1 LDISTYQVSLYK
13 GFSDRMFF
21 KIIDKYILKELFK
34 LFVISAGAL
43 TTILYL
49 DKFLFMA
56 EMIVNRGVTSM
67 EMVMMMTYI
76 SPAFLAL
83 TIPIAVLLASV
94 ITFNQ
99 FSANNEWIAMKSC
112 NWSFLQLMKPV
123 ACFAVMAYILANI
136 IMFWAIPWGNQ
147 SYKILI
153 YDIIKNRAN
162 VDIKP
167 NVFNKGFKD
176 LIIVVKE
183 RNQKFLLKGVFIAD
197 NSHVDS
203 PQIITSNKGI
213 IYANPETL
221 KIQLKLTDGTI
232 HKLSKDRGIYQTIN
246 FDRYDITLN
255 LPGAQKV
262 EHTKIGKKALVGNK
276 ELSLA
281 KIRERIQD
289 LKKKGLPTSG
299 AEVEISKKFS
309 LPFTCLLF
317 AFFGAP
323 LGVKSRRSG
332 KSGSFGI
339 TILVI
344 LLYYIALIMTQNL
357 GRIGELHAYTSV
369 WIPNFI
375 LLILVIYSSY
385 KMQIEK
391 PFKALDKITDLIITL
406 YELSTGF
413 FKKSVKT
420 NISSKKA
427 KDKTA
432 SLKAIAELRKEDTH
446 KK

>member
-1 LDISTYQVSLYK
+1 
-13 GFSDRMFF
+13 MFF
-21 KIIDKYILKELFK
+21 NIIDKYILKELFK
-34 LFVISAGAL
+34 LFVICTGTL
-43 TTILYL
+43 TAILYL

-56 EMIVNRGVTSM
+56 EMIVNRGTSLA
-67 EMVMMMTYI
+67 EMAMMMVYI

-83 TIPIAVLLASV
+83 TIPMGVLLSSV

-123 ACFAVMAYILANI
+123 ACFAVTAYILANI

-147 SYKILI
+147 SYKLLI

-167 NVFNKGFKD
+167 GIFNKDFKN
-176 LIIVVKE
+176 LILLVKE
-183 RNQKFLLKGVFIAD
+183 RSKDSKLQGVFIA
-197 NSHVDS
+197 NTSHVDS
-203 PQIITSNKGI
+203 PQIITSNEGV
-213 IYANPETL
+213 IYSNPETF
-221 KIQLKLTDGTI
+221 KIQLKLTEGTI
-232 HKLSKDRGIYQTIN
+232 HELSKDRGNYQTLN
-246 FDRYDITLN
+246 FDRYDITLS
-255 LPGAQKV
+255 LPETEKL
-262 EHTKIGKKALVGNK
+262 EKKALAGNR
-276 ELSLA
+276 ELSLE
-281 KIRERIQD
+281 KIRERIQE

-323 LGVKSRRSG
+323 LGVKSSRSG
-332 KSGSFGI
+332 KSGSFGLAV
-339 TILVI
+339 LVI

-375 LLILVIYSSY
+375 LLILVIYSIY

-391 PFKALDKITDLIITL
+391 PFKALDKITDLSTTL
-406 YELSTGF
+406 YEILIGL
-413 FKKSVKT
+413 FKKSLGQNSITKC
-420 NISSKKA
+420 NNQIKKRG
-427 KDKTA
+427 DP
-432 SLKAIAELRKEDTH
+432 
-446 KK
+446 

>member
-1 LDISTYQVSLYK
+1 
-13 GFSDRMFF
+13 MFL

-56 EMIVNRGVTSM
+56 EMIVNRGVTFM
-67 EMVMMMTYI
+67 EMIMMMTYI

-94 ITFNQ
+94 VTFNQ

-112 NWSFLQLMKPV
+112 NWSYLQLMKPV
-123 ACFAVMAYILANI
+123 ACFAVMSYILANI

-162 VDIKP
+162 IDIKP
-167 NVFNKGFKD
+167 NVFNKDFKD
-176 LIIVVKE
+176 LIILVKE
-183 RNQKFLLKGVFIAD
+183 RDQNSLLKGVFIAD

-213 IYANPETL
+213 IYSNPETL

-232 HKLSKDRGIYQTIN
+232 HKLSKDRGNYQTLN
-246 FDRYDITLN
+246 FDRYDIALN
-255 LPGAQKV
+255 LPGSEKV
-262 EHTKIGKKALVGNK
+262 EHTKIGQKALVGNK
-276 ELSLA
+276 ELSLE
-281 KIRERIQD
+281 KIRERIID

-332 KSGSFGI
+332 KSGSFGL
-339 TILVI
+339 TVLVI
-344 LLYYIALIMTQNL
+344 LIYYIALIMTQNL

-385 KMQIEK
+385 KMQKEK
-391 PFKALDKITDLIITL
+391 PFKALDKITDLFITL
-406 YELSTGF
+406 YEVSRGL
-413 FKKSVKT
+413 FKKSIKT
-420 NISSKKA
+420 KIS
-427 KDKTA
+427 
-432 SLKAIAELRKEDTH
+432 
-446 KK
+446 

>member
-1 LDISTYQVSLYK
+1 
-13 GFSDRMFF
+13 MFF
-21 KIIDKYILKELFK
+21 NIIDKYIFKELFK
-34 LFVISAGAL
+34 LFVISTVAL
-43 TTILYL
+43 TTVLYL

-67 EMVMMMTYI
+67 EIVMMMTYI

-83 TIPIAVLLASV
+83 TIPIGVLLASV
-94 ITFNQ
+94 VTFNQ

-147 SYKILI
+147 SYKLLI

-167 NVFNKGFKD
+167 NVFNKDFKD
-176 LIIVVKE
+176 LILLVKE
-183 RNQKFLLKGVFIAD
+183 RNQSSLLKGVFIAD
-197 NSHVDS
+197 TSHVES
-203 PQIITSNKGI
+203 PKIITSNEGM
-213 IYANPETL
+213 IYSNPETL

-232 HKLSKDRGIYQTIN
+232 HELSKDRGNYQTLN

-255 LPGAQKV
+255 LPGAEKV

-276 ELSLA
+276 ELSLG
-281 KIRERIQD
+281 KIKERIQD
-289 LKKKGLPTSG
+289 LKKKGLSTSG

-309 LPFTCLLF
+309 LPITCLLF

-323 LGVKSRRSG
+323 LGVKSSRSG
-332 KSGSFGI
+332 KSGSFGL
-339 TILVI
+339 TVLVI

-357 GRIGELHAYTSV
+357 GRIGEIHAYTSV

-375 LLILVIYSSY
+375 LLLLVFYSSY
-385 KMQIEK
+385 KMQKEK
-391 PFKALDKITDLIITL
+391 PFTALDKISDLFITL
-406 YELSTGF
+406 YEFLRGIFRNSIKPKSTL
-413 FKKSVKT
+413 KIT
-420 NISSKKA
+420 KA
-427 KDKTA
+427 KPT
-432 SLKAIAELRKEDTH
+432 SLDVIAELRKEAGN